1 MEATVEEAAEAKA
14 RFSAYSK
21 TIEAGQTVLV
31 CRRNVSIA
39 ETRAV
44 AQRQQPRRLGIDR
57 GIVVPPSFFEPL
69 PDALLDAFEGEL

>member
-1 MEATVEEAAEAKA
+1 MEATAEEGAEAKS
-14 RFSAYSK
+14 RFPAYSK

-31 CRRNVSIA
+31 CRRNVPIA

-57 GIVVPPSFFEPL
+57 GMMVPPSFFEPL